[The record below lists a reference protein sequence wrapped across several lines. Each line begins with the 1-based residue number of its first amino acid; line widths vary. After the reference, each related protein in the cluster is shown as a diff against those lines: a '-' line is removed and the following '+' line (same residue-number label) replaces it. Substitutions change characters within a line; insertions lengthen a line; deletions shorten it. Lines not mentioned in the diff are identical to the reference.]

1 MISVADIGKLRRS
14 DGESYAGIRG
24 NHSAKNPR
32 PIPRLNEYRQ
42 LVRVA
47 LNSPPNFA
55 PSKDATKSWKVPQS
69 KKS

>member
-42 LVRVA
+42 LV
-47 LNSPPNFA
+47 L
-55 PSKDATKSWKVPQS
+55 
-69 KKS
+69 